1 MQEVK
6 TAKRQGRPLSFKC
19 RAHVIY
25 TAYKKYLRGDSIAIG
40 ELKPEY
46 KDILERAIKAASSG
60 KTAYQSSQATGIP
73 SDVFYIMGLI
83 RRSVREDIKTQ
94 YNRKTSAAEV
104 LKIIQKTPLQEC
116 TTGHIADQLS
126 CDTRRVRSCLYLL
139 RKTGKI
145 DRTMPNTKI
154 SYWYVVN
161 RSQSKENI

>member
-1 MQEVK
+1 MQEIK
-6 TAKRQGRPLSFKC
+6 TVRRQGRPLSFKS
-19 RAHVIY
+19 REHTVY
-25 TAYKKYLRGDSIAIG
+25 VAYEKYLRGDSAAIR

-46 KDILERAIKAASSG
+46 RDILEKAIKAASSG
-60 KTAYQSSQATGIP
+60 KTAYQASQATGIP

-116 TTGHIADQLS
+116 TTGHIAEQLD

-154 SYWYVVN
+154 SYWYAVD
-161 RSQSKENI
+161 RSQDK

>member
-6 TAKRQGRPLSFKC
+6 TVKRQGRPLSFKC
-19 RAHVIY
+19 REHVIY
-25 TAYKKYLRGDSIAIG
+25 TAYKKYLRGDSSAIG

-46 KDILERAIKAASSG
+46 KGMLEKAIKAASSG
-60 KTAYQSSQATGIP
+60 KTAYQASQATGIP

-116 TTGHIADQLS
+116 TTGAIADQLD

-139 RKTGKI
+139 KKTGKI
-145 DRTMPNTKI
+145 DRTMPNQKI
-154 SYWYVVN
+154 SYWFVVEK
-161 RSQSKENI
+161 SQGKESI